1 MEKEYLQKK
10 LKHTNFDGII
20 YYGENGNESINLIDL
35 LKDYK
40 QQLDLLVVVKSVKDK
55 ELLNF
60 EGWYVTFGYKK
71 TVAGNFIKRGIRY
84 SESELYHK
92 YEIEYLQ

>member
-40 QQLDLLVVVKSVKDK
+40 QQLDLPVVGD
-55 ELLNF
+55 
-60 EGWYVTFGYKK
+60 
-71 TVAGNFIKRGIRY
+71 
-84 SESELYHK
+84 
-92 YEIEYLQ
+92 